1 MTITHINP
9 DTMHKNPVF
18 SQGMLVEGGKTLY
31 VGEQNGVDANGAIVA
46 GGAKA
51 QAGEAWGDHPTAIT
65 VLRVHAMG
73 RQDAVVG
80 IEVIAS
86 V

>member
-51 QAGEAWGDHPTAIT
+51 QAGEAWGGPPDGHH
-65 VLRVHAMG
+65 RVAGARDGSTGCRRRH
-73 RQDAVVG
+73 R
-80 IEVIAS
+80 S
-86 V
+86 HR